1 VLLAGDAAHIHSPA
15 GGQGMNTGM
24 QDATNLAWKLALVVA
39 GRASA
44 ELLDTYG
51 QERLPVAQQVL
62 GLTEAFVRF
71 GTAPRSARRTL
82 RDALLP
88 ALRLPLAQ
96 RRLARRL
103 AETSVSYATSPL
115 TRPGRVRGLPR
126 SGERMPDLT
135 VDSTEGPTTL
145 YAALRHGRHVVL
157 TRGVGTFDAT
167 TYDGL
172 VDVVSASLPHG
183 ASALVR
189 PDGYLAA
196 VGTAFDTSE
205 IHTYLHSVLA
215 TAPVRG
221 SQPARV

>member
-1 VLLAGDAAHIHSPA
+1 
-15 GGQGMNTGM
+15 
-24 QDATNLAWKLALVVA
+24 
-39 GRASA
+39 
-44 ELLDTYG
+44 
-51 QERLPVAQQVL
+51 
-62 GLTEAFVRF
+62 
-71 GTAPRSARRTL
+71 
-82 RDALLP
+82 
-88 ALRLPLAQ
+88 
-96 RRLARRL
+96 
-103 AETSVSYATSPL
+103 
-115 TRPGRVRGLPR
+115 
-126 SGERMPDLT
+126 MPDLT